1 MPGAQ
6 KNKEH
11 SQMKKLARNTLA
23 LGTATL
29 IVTAGLSFS
38 ANGADS
44 TRSYSAGRFLSGS
57 IGGTNLDTLAQVR
70 GVTAANP
77 GNPGA
82 NTNPLDLTLLTAIP
96 INVPGGLDVNVADFL
111 SPDNGSAGVV
121 NQYAGASG
129 TGTATGASGAVGNT
143 GAVLAPGNGQF
154 PAEAK
159 ISLAGGALSGIN
171 NNLAG
176 VDLTLG
182 ALSSVTRVDGGT
194 PSRKYQIGDLTLT
207 ADVPLLKTLVAGV
220 DDAIND
226 LGAVNSVTIPPTGT
240 DICAVVGGTLNI
252 TTATLLDTLTTLGL
266 GALATTI
273 DGLLTTL
280 GLTTVNACSLP
291 PGVGAL
297 LDNAQLNDLLE
308 SLVTVNITGLSGVT
322 NGLGTV
328 VGGDG
333 AALDLNSGIIT
344 LDLEAIL
351 ATAKVDLNNL
361 PPNTDVLQYLTT
373 GLIQDKIGSVLD
385 TAVNDII
392 AKVADVTVTVTVGG
406 TALTPVQLAP
416 LIQPVTDILD
426 DVTDQLT
433 AALAPVDSLL
443 ADLAPDLAQ
452 VVKLTANN
460 QSTSTTPSLSTGTVN
475 ASNTGIAAVGD
486 YYRTSALKIDVLTNV
501 ANIDLAAS
509 EAGVVRVQDVD
520 GAAGG
525 AAAAE
530 SHAPAPNGDSDS
542 AGDADAAA
550 DADADGAG
558 GGGGAAAAGDSDSVG
573 DADAAADADVTT
585 TLPSTGAPNL
595 MPFWLLGIA
604 LLLFGA
610 AVLVNEKRRLNAV

>member
-1 MPGAQ
+1 
-6 KNKEH
+6 
-11 SQMKKLARNTLA
+11 MKKLARNTLA

-38 ANGADS
+38 ANGAD
-44 TRSYSAGRFLSGS
+44 TTKSYATARFLSGS
-57 IGGTNLDTLAQVR
+57 IGGTNLDNLAQVR

-77 GNPGA
+77 GDAGA

-96 INVPGGLDVNVADFL
+96 ITVPGGLDVNVADFL

-121 NQYAGASG
+121 NQYAAASG
-129 TGTATGASGAVGNT
+129 RSTATGASGAVNDT

-159 ISLAGGALSGIN
+159 ISLAGGPLSGIN

-194 PSRKYQIGDLTLT
+194 PTRRYQIGDLTLT
-207 ADVPLLKTLVAGV
+207 ADVPLLQTLVGSV
-220 DDAIND
+220 DDALTD
-226 LGAVNSVTIPPTGT
+226 LGTVNSITIPPNGT
-240 DICAVVGGTLNI
+240 DICGLVGGTLDI

-280 GLTTVNACSLP
+280 GLTSVNACSLP
-291 PGVGAL
+291 PGVGGL
-297 LDNAQLNDLLE
+297 LDNDQLNDLLE
-308 SLVTVNITGLSGVT
+308 GLVTVTITGLGGIT
-322 NGLGTV
+322 NSLGTI

-344 LDLEAIL
+344 IDLAAIL
-351 ATAKVDLNNL
+351 ATANVDLNTL

-385 TAVNDII
+385 TAVNGIVAKLADIEVTI
-392 AKVADVTVTVTVGG
+392 AVGG

-416 LIQPVTDILD
+416 LIQPVTDLLD

-433 AALAPVDSLL
+433 SALAPVDSLL

-460 QSTSTTPSLSTGTVN
+460 QSTSKTPTLGTGTVN
-475 ASNTGIAAVGD
+475 AG
-486 YYRTSALKIDVLTNV
+486 NV
-501 ANIDLAAS
+501 
-509 EAGVVRVQDVD
+509 
-520 GAAGG
+520 GAA
-525 AAAAE
+525 
-530 SHAPAPNGDSDS
+530 
-542 AGDADAAA
+542 
-550 DADADGAG
+550 
-558 GGGGAAAAGDSDSVG
+558 
-573 DADAAADADVTT
+573 
-585 TLPSTGAPNL
+585 
-595 MPFWLLGIA
+595 
-604 LLLFGA
+604 
-610 AVLVNEKRRLNAV
+610 